1 MNPKKNKGYIS
12 DDLLNREVDSIS
24 IGYNQSFTFR
34 VFVRE
39 KKRRKKMAK
48 LTQAQKDAYIKELE
62 EKLEEA
68 DKIQNDQLNIL
79 NINQKKKKK
88 HKKITQRTAQAWLLV
103 ALVITLLLSAMNMC
117 ILSMYMDMFEQAGER
132 FEQIL
137 KEGY

>member
-1 MNPKKNKGYIS
+1 
-12 DDLLNREVDSIS
+12 
-24 IGYNQSFTFR
+24 
-34 VFVRE
+34 
-39 KKRRKKMAK
+39 MAK

-62 EKLEEA
+62 EKIEEA

-79 NINQKKKKK
+79 NINQNEKKK

-132 FEQIL
+132 FEQIF

>member
-1 MNPKKNKGYIS
+1 
-12 DDLLNREVDSIS
+12 
-24 IGYNQSFTFR
+24 
-34 VFVRE
+34 
-39 KKRRKKMAK
+39 MAK

-103 ALVITLLLSAMNMC
+103 ALVITLLLSIINIG
-117 ILSMYMDMFEQAGER
+117 ILSMYMDMLEQVGGYQYETFRENKGE
-132 FEQIL
+132 
-137 KEGY
+137 

>member
-1 MNPKKNKGYIS
+1 
-12 DDLLNREVDSIS
+12 
-24 IGYNQSFTFR
+24 
-34 VFVRE
+34 
-39 KKRRKKMAK
+39 MAK

-62 EKLEEA
+62 AKLEEA
-68 DKIQNDQLNIL
+68 DNIQNDQLNIL

-132 FEQIL
+132 FEQIF
-137 KEGY
+137 KEVY